1 MESAKISN
9 LYDLGE
15 TIAAE
20 LFEGKTY
27 PWEVL
32 ADIKEFIIKLGES
45 LPKDKYE
52 ERAEHVW
59 VAKSAKVFDSAYLGA
74 PCIIDED
81 AEVRHCA
88 FIRGSAIVGKGAV
101 VGNSTEL
108 KNVVLFN
115 KVQVPHYNYVGDSI
129 LGYKAH
135 MGAGSITSNVKSDKT
150 LVVVK
155 DRFANEEIATG
166 LKKFGAMLGDNVE
179 VGCNSVLNPG
189 TVIGRNSNI
198 YPLSRV
204 RGVVPEKHIFKELTD
219 IVIKSDSGCGK

>member
-1 MESAKISN
+1 MKQCRIEN
-9 LYDLGE
+9 MYDLSE
-15 TIAAE
+15 TIAADYM
-20 LFEGKTY
+20 KTAEY
-27 PWEVL
+27 PWEL
-32 ADIKEFIIKLGES
+32 LEGLSEYIKKKGAS
-45 LPKDKYE
+45 LDPEKFDHP
-52 ERAEHVW
+52 AEDVW
-59 VAKSAKVFDSAYLGA
+59 VAKSAKVAPSAYLGA
-74 PCIIDED
+74 PLIIDEE

-108 KNVVLFN
+108 KNVILFN

-155 DRFANEEIATG
+155 DGKEKIETG
-166 LKKFGAMLGDNVE
+166 RKKFGAMLGDQVE

-189 TVIGRNSNI
+189 SVIGPRTNI
-198 YPLSRV
+198 YPLSMV
-204 RGVVPEKHIFKELTD
+204 RGVIP
-219 IVIKSDSGCGK
+219 SDSISKNKNEITEKK

>member
-1 MESAKISN
+1 MYTIKDM
-9 LYDLGE
+9 YDLTE

-32 ADIKEFIIKLGES
+32 ADIGDFIIKLGATLS
-45 LPKDKYE
+45 LDEFKHPTEDVWIHKLVTV
-52 ERAEHVW
+52 AET
-59 VAKSAKVFDSAYLGA
+59 ATLNG
-74 PCIIDED
+74 PLIIDAD
-81 AEVRHCA
+81 TEVRPGA
-88 FIRGSAIVGKGAV
+88 FVRGKVIVGKNCV

-115 KVQVPHYNYVGDSI
+115 TVQVPHYNYVGDSI
-129 LGYKAH
+129 LGTHSH

-155 DRFANEEIATG
+155 NGKEQIETG
-166 LKKFGAMLGDNVE
+166 LKKFGAMIGDYVE

-189 TVIGRNSNI
+189 TVIGKNSNI
-198 YPLSRV
+198 YPLSSV
-204 RGVVPEKHIFKELTD
+204 RGVVPEKSIFKSKNE
-219 IVIKSDSGCGK
+219 IIEKK

>member
-1 MESAKISN
+1 METAKIEN
-9 LYDLGE
+9 LYTLTE
-15 TIAAE
+15 TIAAD
-20 LFEGKTY
+20 LFEGAQY

-32 ADIKEFIIKLGES
+32 PKISAFILELGEK
-45 LPKDKYE
+45 LDPEEYE
-52 ERAEHVW
+52 KRGENVW
-59 VAKSAKVFDSAYLGA
+59 IARSAKVA
-74 PCIIDED
+74 PTAFINGPAIIGKE

-88 FIRGSAIVGKGAV
+88 FIRGNAIVGEGAV

-129 LGYKAH
+129 LGYRAH

-155 DRFANEEIATG
+155 DGKEEIPTG
-166 LKKFGAMLGDNVE
+166 LKKFGAMLGDCVE

-189 TVIGRNSNI
+189 TVVGKNAQI
-198 YPLSRV
+198 YPVSCV
-204 RGVVPEKHIFKELTD
+204 RGVLPENSIYKKRGE
-219 IVIKSDSGCGK
+219 VVEKR